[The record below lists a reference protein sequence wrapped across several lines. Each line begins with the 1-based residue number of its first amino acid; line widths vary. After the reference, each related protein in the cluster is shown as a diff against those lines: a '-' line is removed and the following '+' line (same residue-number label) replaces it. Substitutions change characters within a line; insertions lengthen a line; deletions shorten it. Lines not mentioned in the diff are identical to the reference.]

1 MINVLA
7 LNKLKEMTSSSHD
20 TGLGEVDRAEICQE
34 LLKLTGRKRK
44 PQSKYIDEDKYTIVK
59 YDKDNGA
66 PQAAKFSKNKYPTIN
81 ESTVQTFVKEYYKN
95 MEVPKACGWSCDR
108 KLKTLMHARPLM
120 VGPIINEKVR
130 KFIVLLYKKGG
141 HVNCSIAATTAMVLL
156 SRMDGKYVKIYK
168 GKTKQSLPTVNF
180 FHKF

>member
-34 LLKLTGRKRK
+34 LLKLTGRKWK
-44 PQSKYIDEDKYTIVK
+44 PQSKYSDEDKYMIVK

-81 ESTVQTFVKEYYKN
+81 EYTVRTFVKQYDENVK
-95 MEVPKACGWSCDR
+95 VAKACSRSPDR
-108 KLKTLMHARPLM
+108 KLKTLMRGRPLM
-120 VGPIINEKVR
+120 VGPIIYEKVR
-130 KFIVLLYKKGG
+130 QFMVSLYKRGS
-141 HVNCSIAATTAMVLL
+141 C
-156 SRMDGKYVKIYK
+156 
-168 GKTKQSLPTVNF
+168 
-180 FHKF
+180 